1 MANDWPWPRHRCLFR
16 LLVKEVVDLARG
28 LRADAGH
35 LGEIGRSG
43 PLDRLEGSKMV
54 QQRALARG
62 ADAGNFLQARLADVA
77 PPPHAVRAH
86 GKAMRLVTQALDEI
100 EHGLARLELERLA
113 PRQEEGQI
121 GRAHV

>member
-1 MANDWPWPRHRCLFR
+1 MANRWPSSRHGCLPR

-43 PLDRLEGSKMV
+43 ALDRLEGSKMV

-62 ADAGNFLQARLADVA
+62 ADSGNFLQARLAAVA
-77 PPPHAVRAH
+77 PPPHAVEAH
-86 GKAMRLVTQALDEI
+86 GETMGRVGRTLDEI
-100 EHGLARLELERLA
+100 GHGLARLE
-113 PRQEEGQI
+113 P
-121 GRAHV
+121 